1 MCLHKFMKSVTS
13 SVPVRTFYIEQMFFS
28 VRMQFNKHVHTQ
40 PVKRFERAIYHIKF
54 GMFGMLQVRKNE
66 VSLRRCPGGSAQLR
80 TPDGTLVTRVSA
92 RFDNNDS
99 EPKSQVSL
107 LKSVEEN

>member
-54 GMFGMLQVRKNE
+54 GMLQVRKNE
-66 VSLRRCPGGSAQLR
+66 VSLRKCPGGSAQLR
-80 TPDGTLVTRVSA
+80 TSEGTLVTRVSA

-99 EPKSQVSL
+99 EPKSQASL
-107 LKSVEEN
+107 LKSAEEN